1 MTGTLCQ
8 FWTGVPTGLKYC
20 TIFSKAPS
28 DPTMATIVSE
38 YVSTMAAVV
47 AVIGGSVATGTG
59 VSVGGCVGVVV
70 AVGATVE
77 VSING
82 VFTIANGVCVETG
95 ICVAWASNEAA
106 LQAIKRSE
114 DITNKALFTVNMA
127 SSFQDYS
134 TIT

>member
-1 MTGTLCQ
+1 
-8 FWTGVPTGLKYC
+8 
-20 TIFSKAPS
+20 
-28 DPTMATIVSE
+28 MATIVSE

-82 VFTIANGVCVETG
+82 VFTIANVVCVETG
-95 ICVAWASNEAA
+95 ICVAWASSEAA

-114 DITNKALFTVNMA
+114 DITIKALFTVNMA